1 MHRIMK
7 HLAIAASSGS
17 IDEKQ
22 NHKSEGDLCIQ
33 PLILQ
38 LLVTW
43 LADCPNAVNCLLESP
58 GHLTYLLSLVSN
70 PQAGIAVQGLA
81 AIVLGECV
89 LYNRNSETK
98 RDAFSV
104 ADALSQKV
112 GLSYFFSKF
121 DELQKFLSHL
131 SSVGQHSQSL
141 GRSSAASTAE
151 AEDVENDGTDQK
163 HEQHPILLEIFDSM
177 FIGYVHKLEAEI
189 RESILAIYSNTKNKV
204 AVLPAELEQSDKET
218 DRDYIK
224 RLKAF
229 VASQCNEMQV
239 RVEILL

>member
-1 MHRIMK
+1 MHRVMK
-7 HLAIAASSGS
+7 YLAIAASSGS
-17 IDEKQ
+17 NDEKQ
-22 NHKSEGDLCIQ
+22 NHKSEGALYIQ

-70 PQAGIAVQGLA
+70 PQAGIVVQGLA
-81 AIVLGECV
+81 AIILGECV
-89 LYNRNSETK
+89 LYNRNNEIK

-112 GLSYFFSKF
+112 GLSHFFSKF

-131 SSVGQHSQSL
+131 STVGQHSQSF
-141 GRSSAASTAE
+141 GRSSAVSTAE
-151 AEDVENDGTDQK
+151 AEDVENDGTNQK
-163 HEQHPILLEIFDSM
+163 HEHPVLLEIFDSM
-177 FIGYVHKLEAEI
+177 FIRYVDKLEAEI
-189 RESILAIYSNTKNKV
+189 RQSILGIYSNTKNKV

-218 DRDYIK
+218 DVDYIK

-239 RVEILL
+239 GVEILI